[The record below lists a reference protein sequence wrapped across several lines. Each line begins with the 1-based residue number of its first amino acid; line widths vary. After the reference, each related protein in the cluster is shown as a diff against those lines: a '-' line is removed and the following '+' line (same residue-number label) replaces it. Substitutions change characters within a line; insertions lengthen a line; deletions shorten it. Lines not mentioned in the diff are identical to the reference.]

1 MKENR
6 FGQSGG
12 KKKSRFQIEILLEIQ
27 VKTFEK
33 EKKQVDIP
41 VQNSGETWIELEI

>member
-1 MKENR
+1 MGNLVER
-6 FGQSGG
+6 
-12 KKKSRFQIEILLEIQ
+12 KKSRFQIEILLEIQ
-27 VKTFEK
+27 VKTFEKEK